1 MCNTALKQ
9 ISNTTAKQVIDAS
22 RAYRELIRTRRS
34 LQKLGGRMFWKI
46 SGRYAYLA
54 QRSCFDSRKV
64 QHLGIKSSQTEARLQ
79 AYEAER
85 ARLQQREATLQERIW
100 VFERMNKA
108 VRAGAVANSVIDAA
122 RLFDR
127 IGISEDCIWIGSPA
141 LHVYWQSSGFEA
153 PKLLGDGEDLG
164 EQLVFVKRKMDAT
177 SLNKLRRC
185 KALNLDVVRGEHS
198 TLLLIKLNATAHSG
212 VGLDPSGEIA
222 QRQYSNF
229 IKDTVQEYMDLI
241 FDASE
246 QSPFF
251 EQVLISKT
259 GRMGMVKTVT
269 PNSFAAWNTLFGLDI
284 SEMDLFQ
291 QLLESGRLVGKTD

>member
-1 MCNTALKQ
+1 MALKQ

-34 LQKLGGRMFWKI
+34 LQKLGGSMFWKI
-46 SGRYAYLA
+46 SGSHAYLV

-64 QHLGIKSSQTEARLQ
+64 QHLGIKSSQTAARLQ

-108 VRAGAVANSVIDAA
+108 VRAGVVANSVIDAT

-141 LHVYWQSSGFEA
+141 QHVYWQSSGFET

-164 EQLVFVKRKMDAT
+164 EHLVFVKRKMDAT
-177 SLNKLRRC
+177 SLNKLHRC
-185 KALNLDVVRGEHS
+185 KALTLDVVRGEHS

-212 VGLDPSGEIA
+212 VGPGLAGAIA
-222 QRQYSNF
+222 QRQYSKF
-229 IKDTVQEYMDLI
+229 IKDTVHEYMDLI
-241 FDASE
+241 FDASV

-259 GRMGMVKTVT
+259 GRMGMLKTVT
-269 PNSFAAWNTLFGLDI
+269 PNFFAAWNTLFGLDI
-284 SEMDLFQ
+284 GEMDLFQ
-291 QLLESGRLVGKTD
+291 QLLESGRLVGKSD